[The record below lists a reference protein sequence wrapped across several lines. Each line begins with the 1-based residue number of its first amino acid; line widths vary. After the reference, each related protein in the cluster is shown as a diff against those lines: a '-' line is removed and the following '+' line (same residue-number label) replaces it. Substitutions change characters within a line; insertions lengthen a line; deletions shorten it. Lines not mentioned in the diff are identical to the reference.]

1 MKRVR
6 VLLLFILFFLVGGGT
21 AYAQSVEDKAP
32 ADQPKIQQEA
42 VSTPKEN
49 KIETSQARDTAT
61 KKESAE
67 PVQEKSALETKEP
80 GEDKE
85 QGEAAEVKEA
95 TGEEVKTPEAEKT
108 EAEKEP
114 SPEEQQA
121 LDEEK
126 PKAEPSKETV
136 NPGERKNQDKA
147 KEEPKEEA
155 KKDEVKVEEDAK
167 EASQEG
173 EVLKKGTTLDP
184 KFLMA
189 KAPGVEGTDPNRVE
203 VDSFEKL
210 RDAIANAEDG
220 VETTI
225 VVTQGFEISETLTIG
240 KDKIIILTSNDGKEM
255 DKKWEPIEQP
265 KDFAD
270 DGEDK
275 QREVIEEARRRGKEA
290 ETKAEENI
298 QKTGAADSSKWNY
311 IFEDSDIVLKRA
323 EHDEKGNQFT
333 GSLFNVYGTL
343 TLGDKDNSIN
353 FDGNKK
359 EVTSNQRG
367 SFFHV
372 YDGGK
377 LTLNNGV
384 IANGKSKADYTG
396 SVYLQKGAEFTMNGG
411 RISSN
416 EVEWASSE
424 IPFTTGG
431 VYASRGSKYV
441 MNNGMIDHNIGTT
454 GGLFVGDLNPEEE
467 KDLFK
472 YPETAAIAEMNGGYI
487 IGNRTNGSLKF
498 SGGVT
503 VYRGGTFTLKDGI
516 IADNSNY
523 GGPTGS
529 GGGGVYISDG
539 FIDENSNTIRDEW
552 SKTYSNYKDY
562 VAKNK
567 AEAKFNG
574 GLIYDNYSSWAA
586 GGLFIDSEYIGL
598 NRVMIL
604 DNRATKWGGGIYYSF
619 PPRVNKLEHLLVTE
633 NEVSAGAVSPQDE
646 YWGGPSAGGGLWN
659 CPTGYVHIGDGH
671 SLYIYNNKAAQ
682 KGDDISFAERA
693 YKFLLNGEDIHDDFY
708 VHVSPITEK
717 GNIIKFLN
725 DDVTNKKF
733 FPGDMSYTDEV
744 MYLRAIYSDKLIKE
758 AWSNSNAFI
767 LGNHASYGGGIG
779 SNANLATGDKGDIDF
794 TFKKKW
800 HEDIDKKEYED
811 RDLHIDI
818 FIVPKNVDE
827 VYVRSQYGY
836 DNNLFKYGE
845 VVLNQY
851 NNWQVRFSEWNKNQ
865 NKNLPVAEDHG
876 LPFTNEDLAKRGL
889 KYLIIERETGYATT
903 VEQEQRGSSI
913 QYGKITITRET
924 SKDQPRYDFG
934 NYLDNNADFYFY
946 LLDDNGHAEYLGKSE
961 ELSEDEGYNAEFVH
975 PILGNPLKGAHY
987 YGLDRKAVDKGEGWK
1002 DWPGYNEAANGH
1014 AIFIKKVDGGIDLYI
1029 PFLNIENWDENGN
1042 HSGLILDHKEKGG
1055 PVVTEPKGYEFTITN
1070 RPYDEAKIKKTWK
1083 MLTEEEI
1090 REALGEHYDEKSV
1103 KNREIPDSVTF
1114 YVLNGK
1120 ERIIVDYIREEDGTV
1135 RPVYKTVTV
1144 KKADHWE
1151 AIIDKLDPLLLE
1163 KGVYGIEEEG
1173 LEGFKPLYFYK
1184 KVPKNVKE
1192 EDQKEK
1198 DTTVDIRFRLYY
1210 PGGRI
1215 DQDGNPMGDSGFRR
1229 FMGDVTINLIVDKE
1243 IRETKALTW
1252 KSQTDEDGTFYWL
1265 DGGQNMLF
1273 GYDERNPITVD
1284 SKGHRIK
1291 VKYYNDMANDIGYEN
1306 LNLNLY
1312 LNEDS
1317 EGIYTLYVPNIL
1329 VEGNFAKIFEIT
1341 EKNRNSDYIYPT
1353 IDGFGE
1359 EIEDD
1364 VVYEYLFEVEN
1375 QELPPTPPEEPEE
1388 PPHNPP
1394 EEPEEPPK
1402 TPPEEPEEPPVTP
1415 PEEPPV
1421 IPPEVPEEPPV
1432 IPEKPP
1438 VTPKKPGGAP
1448 QTGVE
1453 SVGSYILLAMTSTLG
1468 LGYMRRKK
1476 H

>member
-1 MKRVR
+1 MRQLR
-6 VLLLFILFFLVGGGT
+6 VLLLFIFVFLLGGGT
-21 AYAQSVEDKAP
+21 AYAQS
-32 ADQPKIQQEA
+32 ADDGTADPSSTRQETVA
-42 VSTPKEN
+42 VATET
-49 KIETSQARDTAT
+49 KIETSRANETV
-61 KKESAE
+61 AE
-67 PVQEKSALETKEP
+67 GGASDPIQKPPTVAE
-80 GEDKE
+80 EDKQE
-85 QGEAAEVKEA
+85 PEAVE
-95 TGEEVKTPEAEKT
+95 TPEADQAKAIETETVKEEKQVVSDEKEDVDGEEPANDSTEEGDSPVEADQEEKVKPEESEANET
-108 EAEKEP
+108 EAEETETDAVDKT
-114 SPEEQQA
+114 
-121 LDEEK
+121 EK
-126 PKAEPSKETV
+126 TAQK
-136 NPGERKNQDKA
+136 
-147 KEEPKEEA
+147 
-155 KKDEVKVEEDAK
+155 
-167 EASQEG
+167 G
-173 EVLKKGTTLDP
+173 EVLEKGTVLDP
-184 KFLMA
+184 QVL
-189 KAPGVEGTDPNRVE
+189 KANDSTKEANDNVKE
-203 VDSFEKL
+203 VRNFKELKQALED
-210 RDAIANAEDG
+210 AEDG

-225 VVTQGFEISETLTIG
+225 VVTKSFEISETLTIG
-240 KDKIIILTSNDGKEM
+240 EGKKIILTSYDGKKM
-255 DKKWEPIEQP
+255 DDPWEEIEQP
-265 KDFAD
+265 KDYTNK
-270 DGEDK
+270 GEKK
-275 QREVIEEARRRGKEA
+275 QREIIEEARRRGKEA

-311 IFEDSDIVLKRA
+311 IFDDKDIILKRA
-323 EHDEKGNQFT
+323 KDFFSTLFDVKGE
-333 GSLFNVYGTL
+333 L

-353 FDGNKK
+353 FDGNKG
-359 EVTSNQRG
+359 EVTSNQKG

-416 EVEWASSE
+416 EVESAPKE

-431 VYASRGSKYV
+431 VYVDRGSKFV
-441 MNNGMIDHNIGTT
+441 FNNGMLDHNIGTSAA
-454 GGLFVGDLNPEEE
+454 LFVGEFSTGKKENLFDHPES
-467 KDLFK
+467 
-472 YPETAAIAEMNGGYI
+472 AAIAEMNGGYI

-503 VYRGGTFTLKDGI
+503 VFSGGTFTLKDGI

-523 GGPTGS
+523 GGSAGS

-539 FIDENSNTIRDEW
+539 FISENSNRIRDEW
-552 SKTYSNYKDY
+552 SKTHSNYKDY

-567 AEAKFNG
+567 AEANFNG
-574 GLIYDNYSSWAA
+574 GLIYDNYSSWPA
-586 GGLFIDSEYIGL
+586 GGLFIDSEYVGL

-604 DNRATKWGGGIYYSF
+604 DNRAVKWGGGIYYSF

-633 NEVSAGAVSPQDE
+633 NEVSAGAVSTQDE
-646 YWGGPSAGGGLWN
+646 YWGGPSAGGGFWN

-682 KGDDISFAERA
+682 KGTDISFAKRA
-693 YKFLLNGEDIHDDFY
+693 HKFLLNGEDIHDDFY

-744 MYLRAIYSDKLIKE
+744 MYLRAIYSDELIKE

-779 SNANLATGDKGDIDF
+779 SNANLTTGDKGDIDF

-845 VVLNQY
+845 VILNKY
-851 NNWQVRFSEWNKNQ
+851 NNWQARFSEWNKSE
-865 NKNLPVAEDHG
+865 NKNLPVAEDYG

-934 NYLDNNADFYFY
+934 NYRHNNADFYFY
-946 LLDDNGHAEYLGKSE
+946 LLNDDGHAEYLGKSK
-961 ELSEDEGYNAEFVH
+961 ELSEDEGYNADFVH
-975 PILGNPLKGAHY
+975 SILGNPLKGAHY
-987 YGLDRKAVDKGEGWK
+987 YGLDRKAADQGEGWK
-1002 DWPGYNEAANGH
+1002 DWPGYNEAASGH

-1042 HSGLILDHKEKGG
+1042 RSGLILDHKEKGG
-1055 PVVTEPKGYEFTITN
+1055 PLVTEPKGYEFTITN
-1070 RPYDEAKIKKTWK
+1070 RPYSEAKIKKTWK

-1090 REALGEHYDEKSV
+1090 RKALGEHYDEKSV

-1120 ERIIVDYIREEDGTV
+1120 ERIVVDYIREEDGTV

-1198 DTTVDIRFRLYY
+1198 DTTVDIRFRLYF

-1215 DQDGNPMGDSGFRR
+1215 DQDGNRMGNHGFKN

-1265 DGGQNMLF
+1265 SGGQNMLF
-1273 GYDERNPITVD
+1273 GYDEKNPITVD

-1375 QELPPTPPEEPEE
+1375 QELPPTTPEEPKE
-1388 PPHNPP
+1388 PP

-1402 TPPEEPEEPPVTP
+1402 TPPEEPEEPPVIP
-1415 PEEPPV
+1415 PEEPEEPPV
-1421 IPPEVPEEPPV
+1421 IPPEETEEEFEEPA
-1432 IPEKPP
+1432 
-1438 VTPKKPGGAP
+1438 KKPGGSP
-1448 QTGVE
+1448 QTGVG
-1453 SVGSYILLAMTSTLG
+1453 SVAPYMLLALTSSMG
-1468 LGYMRRKK
+1468 LGYIRRKK